1 MGPGQIAQPQRETKS
16 FEKHSDMAAL
26 SALERLQLE
35 LAEAHQA
42 LVEAERQRQQERQ
55 RADEAEQQQQ
65 QAEQERQQERRR
77 AEEAEQER
85 QYERQRNQPTTLDEF
100 LEACDLHISKPLAV
114 QTDRS
119 LSTGG
124 GITKPNNRHYPQKL
138 RQWTHFPDTQARLFH
153 RVHIIGE
160 NSLQRILHKS
170 VA

>member
-1 MGPGQIAQPQRETKS
+1 
-16 FEKHSDMAAL
+16 MAAL

-35 LAEAHQA
+35 LAEARQA
-42 LVEAERQRQQERQ
+42 LVEAERQRQQERR
-55 RADEAEQQQQ
+55 RADEAEQQQQQAEQERQQERQRAEQAEQRQQ

-100 LEACDLHISKPLAV
+100 LEACHLHISKPLAV

-153 RVHIIGE
+153 RVH
-160 NSLQRILHKS
+160 NILLNRRLI
-170 VA
+170 V